1 MSQESQAGKGELKT
15 TAIFCFSDYMAY
27 GVFAAIAEGGL
38 KVSRDVSVIGYD
50 NNEYSEMIYSPL
62 TTVDMLP

>member
-1 MSQESQAGKGELKT
+1 
-15 TAIFCFSDYMAY
+15 MAY